1 MAENVQKAWPGTLS
15 NDLLL
20 WIQTKTS
27 CNLFR
32 SLTVCFRLVMPFG
45 VHDTRTTSLSTSRP
59 SSNLHQQINRHTCHE
74 RAEAIARILT
84 PTKKLVRGMRRGI
97 PRGQRSQMKS
107 VVASDL
113 HDADEV
119 KLATSSS
126 SGHR

>member
-1 MAENVQKAWPGTLS
+1 
-15 NDLLL
+15 
-20 WIQTKTS
+20 
-27 CNLFR
+27 
-32 SLTVCFRLVMPFG
+32 MPFG
-45 VHDTRTTSLSTSRP
+45 AHDTRTTSLSTPRP
-59 SSNLHQQINRHTCHE
+59 SCIVHQRILRHNFHE

-113 HDADEV
+113 HDANEV